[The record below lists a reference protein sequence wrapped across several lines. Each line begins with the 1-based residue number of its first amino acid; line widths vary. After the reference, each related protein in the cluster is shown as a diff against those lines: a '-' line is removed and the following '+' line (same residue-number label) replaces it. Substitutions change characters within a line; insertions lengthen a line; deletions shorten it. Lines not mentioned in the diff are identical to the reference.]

1 MVGADGQRPEDKLQA
16 GPTNERPAPGWT
28 TEHGTPE
35 YNPANRVGGQT
46 THQTKGDTDPPK
58 QDEDEDKTGSE

>member
-58 QDEDEDKTGSE
+58 QDEDEDMTGSE